1 MRSLYLVWRSLFNRS
16 RHNGIKILSLGVGLA
31 LGLTLIAKMRFE
43 QSYDSFYP
51 DLDRLYMV
59 YNTSKGPEGTMSY
72 PQMSGGVAIGLKA
85 ELPEIEAATRMTEIC
100 SDAVFWTEAKQ
111 KLTGTFF
118 LADTSIFDVVPRP
131 MLLGDA
137 KEILARPHYAL
148 ISSSLAQRI
157 GEGADVIGQQITLD
171 MYPNAPLVIGGV
183 FEDLPENASLDYDVL
198 VSMPSISL
206 FMWDGAF
213 NWLGNDR
220 YITYVKL
227 VPDVDPSSLKEGIQN
242 VIYKHIDSVEMQ
254 KAGYQ
259 INYTLLPIT
268 DFYANDPQVQQM
280 VQMLALLAFALLFTA
295 SMNYVLLVIS
305 SLVKRSKEIGVLK
318 CYGAASRN
326 IYQII
331 LGETGLH
338 IILALLIAT
347 ILILTFQGT
356 IEDILNTS
364 LLALFTGTTCL
375 ILCIVVGLVF
385 LLTSVLPAYLF
396 TRISVTAAFKQ
407 SRGDTNRIW
416 KYALLFVQFAAAT
429 MLITLLIL
437 IGRQYRLMIHNDP
450 GFTYDN
456 LLYCS
461 TAGVKPELRQI
472 ALDELNRLPFVEKT
486 STSSTLPFW
495 AAAGNNVQDQQKVLF
510 NFADLYGVDINY
522 FPLME
527 IPIIA
532 GENFQ
537 SRRSDTA
544 QVMISRSF
552 ADRISKMMGW
562 KDGVVDKSLFLTEHR
577 RVIVCGVYENFQIG
591 SLAAYD
597 NRPSALFY
605 APMPEENLLIRLKDL
620 KSEYITQITDILT
633 RLMPDRDIQVIP
645 YVTEI
650 VAQYADSKRFRDT
663 VLAGSFITLII
674 LLIGLIGYIQ
684 DDTSRRSKEIAI
696 RKINGATASLIIRMI
711 VQNVLWIALPAA
723 VLGCIGSFFIGQKW
737 LGNFAEQV
745 PLSWPTFLIG
755 SIIVLS
761 IITVC
766 VVLQTRHIANDNPI
780 NSIKNE

>member
-1 MRSLYLVWRSLFNRS
+1 MRSLYLAWRSLFNRS

-72 PQMSGGVAIGLKA
+72 PRMSGGVAIGLKA

-206 FMWDGAF
+206 FMWDGSL
-213 NWLGNDR
+213 NWLGNER

-280 VQMLALLAFALLFTA
+280 VRMLALLAFALLFTA

-331 LGETGLH
+331 LGETSLH

-385 LLTSVLPAYLF
+385 LLTGVLPAYLF

-461 TAGVKPELRQI
+461 TAGVKPELRQT

-510 NFADLYGVDINY
+510 NFADLYGVDTNY

-537 SRRSDTA
+537 SRRSDTV

-552 ADRISKMMGW
+552 ADRISKMKGW

-663 VLAGSFITLII
+663 VLAGSCITLII